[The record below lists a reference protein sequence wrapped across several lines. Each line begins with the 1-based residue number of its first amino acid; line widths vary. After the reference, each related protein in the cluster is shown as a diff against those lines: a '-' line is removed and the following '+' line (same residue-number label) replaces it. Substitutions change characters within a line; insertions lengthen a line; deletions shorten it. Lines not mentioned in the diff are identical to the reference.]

1 MLVIVLI
8 VFSALL
14 FLISLILCLGARQ
27 YHKKRLVQIKPERI
41 YSFSKR
47 FLFLLNENIQFQKKH
62 YPIRWITTKSNL
74 KSRQNYP
81 KVIHRITNL
90 AVHDIFHHLNI
101 IFSQIISSLTQPLI
115 ISKKC
120 SFCFFFCAV
129 QKWLFFISF
138 RILPDIPENG
148 ELFNDQTYIHFYIPS
163 KSENVSIKK
172 FH

>member
-8 VFSALL
+8 VFSALF

-120 SFCFFFCAV
+120 SFCFFSVPFKNDYFSFHLEFFLIY
-129 QKWLFFISF
+129 QKMANYSMIRLIFIF
-138 RILPDIPENG
+138 I
-148 ELFNDQTYIHFYIPS
+148 
-163 KSENVSIKK
+163 
-172 FH
+172 FHRKVRMFQ